1 MKNDKTIMKLREQ
14 IEEKEKT
21 LNGLRPSLII
31 TNCMLT
37 LDGQNYNLN
46 VLKLPEL
53 IHLYVKLTCYIQTA
67 DYTELLEDYE
77 IGGFNIV
84 DWVDDV
90 YSKMVAKKLLAEKIK
105 LTNMKTRLMQLL
117 SAEKQTELEIDAI
130 AAELGI

>member
-14 IEEKEKT
+14 IEEKEKA
-21 LNGLRPSLII
+21 LNGLRPSIII

-105 LTNMKTRLMQLL
+105 LTNMKARLMQLL

>member
-14 IEEKEKT
+14 IEEKEAS
-21 LNGLRPSLII
+21 LNGLTPSIII

-37 LDGQNYNLN
+37 MDGENYNLN
-46 VLKLPEL
+46 VLRLPEL